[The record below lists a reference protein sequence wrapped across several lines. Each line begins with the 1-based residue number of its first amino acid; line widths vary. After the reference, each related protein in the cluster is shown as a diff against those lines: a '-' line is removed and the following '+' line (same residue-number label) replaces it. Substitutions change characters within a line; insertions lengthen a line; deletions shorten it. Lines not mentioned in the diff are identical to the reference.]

1 MFSGKEKR
9 EQKKREK
16 EAQALAEEHAAQFIP
31 VKDDIRR
38 ALSAVL
44 TQDEDTSKLFKK
56 GRRTYFKLFGGSLHE
71 FISVNTSLINASL
84 LLQILETL
92 ERIETKLNND
102 MAES

>member
-1 MFSGKEKR
+1 MFSSKEDK
-9 EQKKREK
+9 EQKKREQ
-16 EAQALAEEHAAQFIP
+16 EALALAKEQTEQFIP

-56 GRRTYFKLFGGSLHE
+56 GRRTYFKLFGGSIHE
-71 FISVNTSLINASL
+71 FIAVNTSLISASL

-92 ERIETKLNND
+92 ERIETKLD
-102 MAES
+102 SDG